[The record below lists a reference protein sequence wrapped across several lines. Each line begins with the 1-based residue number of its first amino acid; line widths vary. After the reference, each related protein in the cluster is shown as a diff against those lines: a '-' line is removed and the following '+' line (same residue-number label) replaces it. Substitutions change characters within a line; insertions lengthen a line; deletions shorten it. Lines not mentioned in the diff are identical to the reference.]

1 MPPTGMTEPYLDH
14 LFGLGGKVAL
24 VTGGATG
31 IGFMMADA
39 LTRAGARVY
48 IASRKLAACESACKR
63 LAGSAGEAR
72 ALKADLGSADGV
84 SALAAALVERETA
97 LDILINNAGKTWG
110 ASLETFPWDAWD
122 KVMSVNLSAVFTLT
136 RELLPLLERRAS
148 ADEPARVIN
157 VGSVV
162 GTLPHGNSAYSYAA
176 SKAAVHH
183 LTRILANELAPRHI
197 TVNAIA
203 PGPFPSGMMAFVT
216 DHEARSDI
224 LAETIPLGRIGRAD
238 DIAGLTLL
246 LCARAGAYLSGA
258 VIPVDGG
265 LSAERGPAMRLDE
278 FVS

>member
-1 MPPTGMTEPYLDH
+1 MSADYLER
-14 LFGLGGKVAL
+14 LFGVAGKVAL

-31 IGFMMADA
+31 IGYMMADA

-48 IASRKLAACESACKR
+48 IASRKFDACQAASER
-63 LAGSAGEAR
+63 LAGHAGECVP
-72 ALKADLGSADGV
+72 LQADLSSEEGVGSLV
-84 SALAAALVERETA
+84 AALGEREDA

-110 ASLETFPWDAWD
+110 APLEEFPWKAWQS
-122 KVMSVNLSAVFTLT
+122 VLSVNVAAVFTLT
-136 RELLPLLERRAS
+136 RDLVPLLAVRATS
-148 ADEPARVIN
+148 KAPARVVN

-216 DHEARSDI
+216 DDATRSDA
-224 LAETIPLGRIGRAD
+224 LATTIPLGRIGRAD
-238 DIAGLTLL
+238 DIAGLTLS
-246 LCARAGAYLSGA
+246 LCSRAGAYISGA
-258 VIPVDGG
+258 VVPLDGG
-265 LSAERGPAMRLDE
+265 LSAERGPGMELTD
-278 FVS
+278 FLG

>member
-1 MPPTGMTEPYLDH
+1 MSGEYLDR

-48 IASRKLAACESACKR
+48 IASRKIDACEAACER
-63 LAGSAGEAR
+63 LAEHAGESF
-72 ALKADLGSADGV
+72 ALQADLSGEAGV
-84 SALAAALVERETA
+84 KSLVEAVAGREEG
-97 LDILINNAGKTWG
+97 LDILINNAGKVWG
-110 ASLETFPWDAWD
+110 APLEEFPWHAWD
-122 KVMSVNLSAVFTLT
+122 SILSVNLAAVFTLT
-136 RELLPLLERRAS
+136 RELLPLLSRRAG
-148 ADEPARVIN
+148 AEDPARVVN

-162 GTLPHGNSAYSYAA
+162 GIVPHGNASYSYAA

-183 LTRILANELAPRHI
+183 LTRILANELAPRHV

-216 DHEARSDI
+216 GDPARTEV
-224 LAETIPLGRIGRAD
+224 LAETIPLRRVGRPE

-246 LCARAGAYLSGA
+246 LCAKAGGYLSGA

-265 LSAERGPAMRLDE
+265 LSAERGPAMKLDQ
-278 FVS
+278 FTP